1 MRNIDLKI
9 EKKISAVDTDQYESV
24 CAINV
29 IKKFKNMRC
38 WYRPVWVCMRDVDFK
53 IEKKISAVDTDQ
65 YESVCA
71 M

>member
-53 IEKKISAVDTDQ
+53 IEKKN
-65 YESVCA
+65 
-71 M
+71 